1 MVISG
6 DNNMIGIGEPGRLEE
21 DSFRNIEGEFVL
33 ATYLCYCLDLNVS
46 SRIV

>member
-33 ATYLCYCLDLNVS
+33 AIPICA
-46 SRIV
+46 IVWISMSVK